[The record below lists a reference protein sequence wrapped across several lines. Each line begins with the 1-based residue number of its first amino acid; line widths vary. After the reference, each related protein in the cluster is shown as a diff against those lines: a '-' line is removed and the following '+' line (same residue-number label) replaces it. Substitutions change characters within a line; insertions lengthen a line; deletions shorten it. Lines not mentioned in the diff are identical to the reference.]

1 MEPKNPKWCPNP
13 LRHSYENEF
22 WKKHGGRPP
31 RHWFFMKILSLL
43 LFIGLAFIVVQFL
56 SGGSLS
62 AGKIPH
68 YLGWTF
74 VILMVASFIL
84 RRMFGPVRMLMKAV
98 HEISG
103 GNLDFQIPVGRQ
115 HGEIYYLAESFNLMV
130 RRVKEMVHSKD
141 QLLLDVSHE
150 LRSPLTRMKVALEMM
165 PKNGLRVSLL
175 QDIGEMETMLAEIL
189 ETQRLRGEN
198 GKLVLAPVDL
208 TALVR
213 SMAGKY
219 KTRKPGVK
227 LAGNPAAITVQLD
240 EARVKTVLQNVLEN
254 ALKYSARPKKNL
266 RVPPVQVGLEET
278 EHSIRV
284 RVEDSGVGI
293 PFEDQE
299 KVFEPFYRV
308 DKSRTKKTGGYG
320 LGLSLCRE
328 IMRAHGGEIT
338 LESDLGKGTQVILE
352 FPKVQ
357 LPETGPLQPE

>member
-1 MEPKNPKWCPNP
+1 MHPHVRQQLHLHEAYRNK
-13 LRHSYENEF
+13 F
-22 WKKHGGRPP
+22 WMKHRRPP

-43 LFIGLAFIVVQFL
+43 LCIGLSFCVVQFL
-56 SGGSLS
+56 SGGSFT

-74 VILMVASFIL
+74 AILIAAGFIL
-84 RRMFGPVRMLMKAV
+84 RRMFGPVRALMKGV
-98 HEISG
+98 NEISN
-103 GNLDFQIPVGRQ
+103 GNLDFQFPVGRH

-130 RRVKEMVHSKD
+130 RRVKEMIHSKD

-165 PKNGLRVSLL
+165 PKNELRSSLL
-175 QDIGEMETMLAEIL
+175 QDISEMETMLSEIL

-208 TALVR
+208 TAIVR

-227 LAGNPAAITVQLD
+227 LVGTPTAMTVPAD

-254 ALKYSARPKKNL
+254 ALKYSARLKKTKT
-266 RVPPVQVGLEET
+266 PPVQVSLEET
-278 EHSIRV
+278 EQSV
-284 RVEDSGVGI
+284 KVVVEDSGSGI
-293 PFEDQE
+293 PLEDQE
-299 KVFEPFYRV
+299 RVFEPFYRV
-308 DKSRTKKTGGYG
+308 DKSRDKNTGGYG

-328 IMRAHGGEIT
+328 IMRAHGGDIT
-338 LESDLGKGTQVILE
+338 LESEPGKGTKVILE
-352 FPKVQ
+352 FPKEP
-357 LPETGPLQPE
+357 PEGVS